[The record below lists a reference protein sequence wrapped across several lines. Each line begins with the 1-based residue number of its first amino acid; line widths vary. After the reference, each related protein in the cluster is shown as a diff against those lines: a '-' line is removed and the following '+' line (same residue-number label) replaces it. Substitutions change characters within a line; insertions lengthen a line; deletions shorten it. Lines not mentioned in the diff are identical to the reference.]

1 MTPAETNPDSIYGA
15 EALVCA
21 RHAATFFS
29 LGVEARHLRAF
40 KVAADREAGLYEQLI
55 LPLLRQRNP
64 AARQEAGVN
73 LDRLATAGAA
83 MHAALLHQALRPHL
97 NSRPEGRR

>member
-1 MTPAETNPDSIYGA
+1 MP
-15 EALVCA
+15 
-21 RHAATFFS
+21 RHAATFFA
-29 LGVEARHLRAF
+29 LGVEARHLRSF

-64 AARQEAGVN
+64 AARQEAATN
-73 LDRLATAGAA
+73 LDRLAAAGAA

-97 NSRPEGRR
+97 NPPSEGRR